1 MSTSKIKSFKKHH
14 YLTDAEIEYMMEN
27 RLLMPLSKMARH
39 LDRPAQTLRSYF
51 KRNELETFSLLNDD
65 DKEYI
70 HENYL
75 TLRYS
80 DIADDL
86 GVSRHTV
93 VNYCKRMNLKKENIL
108 APYDENVETPYERPE
123 GIVEGTW
130 AAFIHQEIKRID

>member
-1 MSTSKIKSFKKHH
+1 MKTSKVKSFKKHH
-14 YLTDAEIEYMMEN
+14 YLSDLEIAYMMEN
-27 RLLMPLSKMARH
+27 RLLIPISKMARH

-51 KRNELETFSLLNDD
+51 KRHDLETYSVLNDD

-93 VNYCKRMNLKKENIL
+93 VNYCKRNDLQKENVL
-108 APYDENVETPYERPE
+108 APYDENVEIPYDRPE
-123 GIVEGTW
+123 GIIEGTW